1 MPMTPVQLAEI
12 TKAPVLGIL
21 TTVNPDGSPQ
31 ATPVYYVY
39 EDGKLHISVTKD
51 RKKTYNVQRDPR
63 VAVCVLAEEPPFNY
77 VQVMGRATVT
87 EDDLVERSRRIWST
101 FRSQLPDDFPQ
112 LLADQKRV
120 VMVVTPER
128 ATSRVRAPGAPASQR

>member
-1 MPMTPVQLAEI
+1 MT
-12 TKAPVLGIL
+12 L
-21 TTVNPDGSPQ
+21 TPEQEGFLREHRFCVVTTLRKDGSPQ

-51 RKKTYNVQRDPR
+51 RKKTLNVQRDPR
-63 VAVCVLAEEPPFNY
+63 VAVCVLSEGPPLDY
-77 VQVMGRATVT
+77 VQVMGRATIT

-101 FRSQLPDDFPQ
+101 FRSPLPDDFPQ
-112 LLADQKRV
+112 VLADQKRV

-128 ATSRVRAPGAPASQR
+128 ATSRLRAPGAPAAQR